1 MDAGK
6 TLKTAASAASSQS
19 ALSAHSSASNV
30 LLADDAATSGGSSS
44 GSSSSASGNNVTAA
58 EAGSVTLAGLQE
70 AVKAQKEWTKHLV
83 HDGDGKLLFG
93 NVKPLD
99 GEVAGFLKLFNK
111 REDTM
116 ASGIVLL
123 GEQYDVHRFHPPLV
137 YGRRG
142 DPSLEE
148 GEGIAVCKVA
158 QGSRTLFC
166 LITYVYPTLS
176 ARAVPQ
182 LKEFCETQLAKLS

>member
-1 MDAGK
+1 MDATKSSLGG
-6 TLKTAASAASSQS
+6 TAASA
-19 ALSAHSSASNV
+19 
-30 LLADDAATSGGSSS
+30 SSS
-44 GSSSSASGNNVTAA
+44 GSLPSTHSSSNVLSTDDANSAGAA
-58 EAGSVTLAGLQE
+58 DRDAPVTLAGLQE
-70 AVKAQKEWTKHLV
+70 AVKAYKEWAKHIV
-83 HDGDGKLLFG
+83 FDGDSKVLLS
-93 NVKPLD
+93 NTKPLD
-99 GEVAGFLKLFNK
+99 GEVTGFLKLFDK

-123 GEQYDVHRFHPPLV
+123 NEQYDVHRFHPPLV

-158 QGSRTLFC
+158 QKSGRTLFC

-182 LKEFCETQLAKLS
+182 LKEFCETQLANLS